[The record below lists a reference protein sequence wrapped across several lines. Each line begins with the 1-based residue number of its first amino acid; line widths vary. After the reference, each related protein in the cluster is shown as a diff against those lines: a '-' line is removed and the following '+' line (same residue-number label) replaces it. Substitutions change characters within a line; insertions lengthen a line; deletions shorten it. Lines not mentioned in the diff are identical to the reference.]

1 MFRIPFRLTLTLTA
15 LFSMMTISCST
26 HVRMDSAASSETLP
40 IPIKLTKPVRVA
52 LVLGEGGA
60 RGMAHLGVLQELEEA
75 HIPVD
80 LIVGCSIGSFVG
92 ALYADQPDI
101 KSLKEQLCKLKTSQ
115 LLFFNPFSTKRGL
128 LKDRALE
135 KFMDSHLQSKEFDQ
149 LKIPLIVATTD
160 LLSGEGVYLS
170 NGPIIPPVCAS
181 CAIPFFFQPRELYGR
196 ILVDGALTDPIPIE
210 GAKPYHPEVIVAVDL
225 SGLLVEKSPRNLF
238 QITKQSFNILKIQ
251 HNKKSTLGADVV
263 IKPKI
268 NANLNFLDSR
278 HGESLYEAGRK
289 AARESI
295 PTIQFLLKPSQID
308 YNETSPL

>member
-1 MFRIPFRLTLTLTA
+1 MFRRPFRLILTLTA

-60 RGMAHLGVLQELEEA
+60 RGMAHIGVLQELEEA
-75 HIPVD
+75 QIPVD

-92 ALYADQPDI
+92 ALYADEPDI
-101 KSLKEQLCKLKTSQ
+101 ENLKEKLFKIKTSQ

-135 KFMDSHLQSKEFDQ
+135 KFMHSHLQSKEFDQ

-225 SGLLVEKSPRNLF
+225 SGLLVEKSPKNLF

-295 PTIQFLLKPSQID
+295 PTIQFLLKEAQ
-308 YNETSPL
+308 